1 MDFFVLFY
9 LEGTPDY
16 RVFDIEAENEE
27 DALETAW
34 ERAEDESGLDR
45 YELMGC
51 EARIVGPVLTE
62 EGRVA
67 VGNWVM
73 DRHKNPD
80 SQSLSAWFDE
90 AETLCGRWG
99 ANLEIPAHESVSES
113 VEVIALPRRYFL
125 GAKP

>member
-9 LEGTPDY
+9 LEDSPDY

-34 ERAEDESGLDR
+34 ERAEDESDLDR

-51 EARIVGPVLTE
+51 EARIVGPVLTD
-62 EGRVA
+62 EGRVRI
-67 VGNWVM
+67 GQWVM
-73 DRHKNPD
+73 DHHKSPD
-80 SQSLSAWFDE
+80 SQRLSAWFDE

-99 ANLEIPAHESVSES
+99 ANLEIPAHESVSGG